1 MLDLTKLSLE
11 EKKQLAQDEN
21 TPSDTLA
28 QLSQENIEIKRL
40 VASNPNT
47 SIAILEKLKN
57 DENQYVK
64 MSAF

>member
-28 QLSQENIEIKRL
+28 QLSQENTEIQRL
-40 VASNPNT
+40 VASNLNT
-47 SIAILEKLKN
+47 SIAIL
-57 DENQYVK
+57 
-64 MSAF
+64 